1 MKKYLILIFT
11 LLTLLFASCSNGLDD
26 VNPVVPFSA
35 QTIVTITGELSV
47 SGAFPDSVYECLQNF
62 NGQISEHSAIPGI
75 PGTVYTYVWAEK
87 VGDSAVK
94 FDATVTGST
103 YTIAI
108 TAGAEEVSYKMM
120 AKAYIASSQSSL
132 ILLSA
137 ESTAFPISS
146 LNTVVSKNLELQA
159 SSSTGGT
166 GILSLT
172 VTKASDSGIASAKAT
187 YDEAGTTKTIT
198 AAVSENTLTFTQGAY
213 NADNTA
219 VTGGITSGYYP
230 VTFDF
235 YSGAGCTGELKY
247 SFVQGVNIFDNFIT
261 NTWLKNGADPYL
273 TVTESAGVTT
283 TACQLTKALVDDF
296 ATTVFY
302 LAQGSYGGNTPANGA
317 NGSLAKPFAD
327 ISYAIEKMNN
337 PLKDYKVYAN
347 MTLPRMN
354 IKPTT
359 AQEALGQDIQA
370 RSITIIGINKLQNN
384 GIPRD
389 AIAGTSSASAVIIN
403 TAVPVTFKK
412 IKIQGGNT
420 NNTVNDTNRG
430 GGIDIEK
437 SGAVVTLDS
446 DVYVCGNYAWT
457 DSDSKG
463 GGIYVCS
470 GATLNLKNGAFIGEK
485 QEAASDTRENIAIK
499 GGAIYNEGTVNMYDG
514 ATLRYNRVLSSS
526 YDCCGAGIY
535 CEGSSHFNM
544 YGGTIDFCCAGT
556 SSSTRNAWGGGLYL
570 AAGSYCNLYGG
581 EIKNCYSKN
590 PGAAVCYEVS
600 TFNMKGTIH
609 IPKGGSNADNHL
621 GHSDIFAS
629 VQNDLHNKMG
639 TAINIEG
646 DFTAHSATDKILLT
660 PINYNTSTQI
670 LTKGT
675 GVEGPDFK
683 AVLTKIEIVPQETA
697 GDPNLWFVR
706 TDGNMFMPIGSKL
719 FPDAQGDI
727 VYNDGSADPVTIA
740 DADLTTAKK
749 EAAIAVI
756 CYSSPTSKMLV
767 GLALKH
773 VSSIYTWARSGTTA
787 ATTSIGLDNDTKGS
801 VNLQTLKTYAG
812 ANYTETNYPA
822 FWKAEHYGE
831 TLTNPGNYSTGWYL
845 PAKGELS
852 YWKEASQMT
861 DVQTALSKLGDSYAE
876 AVITTGNYYWSST
889 EYASQKAIAINF
901 GSHIQEYP
909 SKTQNNKVRAV
920 YDFYNN

>member
-11 LLTLLFASCSNGLDD
+11 VLAMLFASCSNGLDN
-26 VNPVVPFSA
+26 VNNVLPFSV
-35 QTIVTITGELSV
+35 QGTVTVTGNLSV
-47 SGAFPDSVYECLQNF
+47 SGAFPEEIAGMVSTN
-62 NGQISEHSAIPGI
+62 STAAKTEHTAIPGV

-94 FDATVTGST
+94 YDATVTGST
-103 YTIAI
+103 YTISI
-108 TAGAEEVSYKMM
+108 PTGASEVSYKLF
-120 AKAYIASSQSSL
+120 AKAYISSSTDSL
-132 ILLSA
+132 QLLYA
-137 ESTAFPISS
+137 ESLPFPISS

-159 SSSTGGT
+159 VASGGT
-166 GILSLT
+166 GIISLT
-172 VTKASDSGIASAKAT
+172 VTKTSDSGIASAKAT

-198 AAVSENTLTFTQGAY
+198 AAVAGNTLTFTQGAY
-213 NADNTA
+213 NAANTA

-273 TVTESAGVTT
+273 TVTEAAGVTT

-296 ATTVFY
+296 ATTVIY

-317 NGSLAKPFAD
+317 TGTLAKPFSS
-327 ISYAIEKMNN
+327 ITYAIEKMNN

-370 RSITIIGINKLQNN
+370 RSITIIGINNLQNN
-384 GIPRD
+384 GIPLD
-389 AIAGTSSASAVIIN
+389 AIAGTSTASAVIIN
-403 TAVPVTFKK
+403 TAVPVTFKR
-412 IKIQGGNT
+412 IKIQDGNA
-420 NNTVNDTNRG
+420 NNGVNDTNRG
-430 GGIDIEK
+430 GGIDIEN

-446 DVYVCGNYAWT
+446 DVYLCANYAT
-457 DSDSKG
+457 KDSDSKG

-470 GATLNLKNGAFIGEK
+470 GATLNLKNGVFIGKK
-485 QEAASDTRENIAIK
+485 QDAPTYTGENRSVK
-499 GGAIYNEGTVNMYDG
+499 GGAIYNAGTVNMYEG
-514 ATLRYNRVLSSS
+514 ATLRYDRAL
-526 YDCCGAGIY
+526 GISGSGCYGGGVY
-535 CEGSSHFNM
+535 CASGSTFNM
-544 YGGTIDFCCAGT
+544 YGGTIDYCLSGSDNVSYDAY
-556 SSSTRNAWGGGLYL
+556 GGGLYIET
-570 AAGSYCNLYGG
+570 GSSCNLYGG

-590 PGAAVCYEVS
+590 PGAAVCYE
-600 TFNMKGTIH
+600 NANLKMKGAIH
-609 IPKGGSNADNHL
+609 IPKGGANTDSSTNSWAAIL
-621 GHSDIFAS
+621 
-629 VQNDLHNKMG
+629 QNDLHNKMG

-740 DADLTTAKK
+740 ESDLTPKRS
-749 EAAIAVI
+749 AAIAVI
-756 CYSSPTSKMLV
+756 CYSSPISKMLV

-812 ANYTETNYPA
+812 ADYTETNYPA

-852 YWKEASQMT
+852 YWKEASEMT

-876 AVITTGNYYWSST
+876 AIITTGGNYYWTST
-889 EYASQKAIAINF
+889 EYTSQKAIAINF
-901 GSHIQEYP
+901 GSHIQEYV
-909 SKTQNNKVRAV
+909 SKTQNNKVRPV

>member
-11 LLTLLFASCSNGLDD
+11 VLAMLFASCSNGLDN
-26 VNPVVPFSA
+26 VNNVLPFSV
-35 QTIVTITGELSV
+35 QGTVTVTGNLSV
-47 SGAFPDSVYECLQNF
+47 SGAFPEEIAGMVSTN
-62 NGQISEHSAIPGI
+62 STAAKTEHTAIPGV

-94 FDATVTGST
+94 YDGNVTGST
-103 YTIAI
+103 YTISI
-108 TAGAEEVSYKMM
+108 PTGASEVSYKLF
-120 AKAYIASSQSSL
+120 AKAYISSSTDSL
-132 ILLSA
+132 QLLYA
-137 ESTAFPISS
+137 ESLPFPISS

-159 SSSTGGT
+159 VASGGT
-166 GILSLT
+166 GIISLT
-172 VTKASDSGIASAKAT
+172 VTKTSDSGIASAKAT

-198 AAVSENTLTFTQGAY
+198 AAVAGNTLTFTQGAY

-273 TVTESAGVTT
+273 TVTEAAGVTT

-296 ATTVFY
+296 TASVFY
-302 LAQGSYGGNTPANGA
+302 ISQSGTSPGNGA
-317 NGSLAKPFAD
+317 NGSLAKPFSD

-354 IKPTT
+354 IKPTA

-370 RSITIIGINKLQNN
+370 RSITIIGINNLQNN

-389 AIAGTSSASAVIIN
+389 AIAGTSTASAVIIN

-412 IKIQGGNT
+412 IKIQDGNT

-437 SGAVVTLDS
+437 NGAVVNLES
-446 DVYVCGNYAWT
+446 DVYICSNYAT
-457 DSDSKG
+457 KDSNSTG
-463 GGIYVCS
+463 GGVYVCS

-485 QEAASDTRENIAIK
+485 QEAASYTGENRAIK
-499 GGAIYNEGTVNMYDG
+499 GGAIYNAGTVNMYDG
-514 ATLRYNRVLSSS
+514 ATLRYNRVFSSS

-535 CEGSSHFNM
+535 CAGSSHFNM
-544 YGGTIDFCCAGT
+544 YGGIIDFCCAGT
-556 SSSTRNAWGGGLYL
+556 SSSTHNAWGGGLYL

-590 PGAAVCYEVS
+590 PGAAVCYEAA

-621 GHSDIFAS
+621 GHSNIFAS

-727 VYNDGSADPVTIA
+727 VYNDGSADPATIA
-740 DADLTTAKK
+740 ESDLTSDKRS
-749 EAAIAVI
+749 AAIAVI
-756 CYSSPTSKMLV
+756 CYSSPASKMLV
-767 GLALKH
+767 GLALKQIG
-773 VSSIYTWARSGTTA
+773 VYSWAKNTAEGAYTLMGLTDEVYGSKNLTA
-787 ATTSIGLDNDTKGS
+787 LKSRAGS
-801 VNLQTLKTYAG
+801 Y
-812 ANYTETNYPA
+812 YTEANYPA
-822 FWKAEHYGE
+822 FWQAEHYG
-831 TLTNPGNYSTGWYL
+831 TSYLTNYGLYSSGWYL
-845 PAKGELS
+845 PAKGELN
-852 YWKEASQMT
+852 YWKESSEMQI
-861 DVQTALSKLGDSYAE
+861 VQDSLTKLGEEIAAPVSTDY
-876 AVITTGNYYWSST
+876 VGHWTST
-889 EYASQKAIAINF
+889 ERYASEASFVKFPGSLNSADKSINR
-901 GSHIQEYP
+901 I
-909 SKTQNNKVRAV
+909 VRPV

>member
-172 VTKASDSGIASAKAT
+172 VTKTSDSGIASAKAT

-261 NTWLKNGADPYL
+261 NTWLKNGGEPHL
-273 TVTESAGVTT
+273 KTTVAAGVTT
-283 TACQLTKALVDDF
+283 TTCEITKALVDDF

-317 NGSLAKPFAD
+317 TGTLAKPFSS
-327 ISYAIEKMNN
+327 ITYALEKMND
-337 PLKDYKVYAN
+337 PTKDYKIYSYYSL
-347 MTLPRMN
+347 TPMN
-354 IKPTT
+354 IKPTQT
-359 AQEALGQDIQA
+359 QIDAGQDIQA
-370 RSITIIGINKLQNN
+370 RSITIIGIQGLPAN
-384 GIPRD
+384 GVPNDTIE
-389 AIAGTSSASAVIIN
+389 GTTTASAVIIN
-403 TAVPVTFKK
+403 TAVPVTFKR
-412 IKIQGGNT
+412 IKIQGGNA
-420 NNTVNDTNRG
+420 NNGVNDTNRG

-470 GATLNLKNGAFIGEK
+470 GATLNLKNGVFIGKK
-485 QEAASDTRENIAIK
+485 QDAPTYTSENRSVK
-499 GGAIYNEGTVNMYDG
+499 GGAIYNAGTVNMYEG
-514 ATLRYNRVLSSS
+514 ATLRYDRVLGKS
-526 YDCCGAGIY
+526 
-535 CEGSSHFNM
+535 GSSCYGGGVYCVSGSTFNM
-544 YGGTIDFCCAGT
+544 YGGTIDYCLSGSDNVSYDAY
-556 SSSTRNAWGGGLYL
+556 GGGLYIE
-570 AAGSYCNLYGG
+570 AGSSCNLYGG

-590 PGAAVCYEVS
+590 PGAAVCYE
-600 TFNMKGTIH
+600 NANLKMKGAIH
-609 IPKGGSNADNHL
+609 IPKGGANTDSSTNSWAAIL
-621 GHSDIFAS
+621 
-629 VQNDLHNKMG
+629 QNDLHNKMG

-646 DFTAHSATDKILLT
+646 DLTAHSATDKILLT

-675 GVEGPDFK
+675 GVEGSDFK

-706 TDGNMFMPIGSKL
+706 TDGKMFMPIGSKL

-756 CYSSPTSKMLV
+756 CYSSPISKMLV

-812 ANYTETNYPA
+812 ADYTETNYPA

-876 AVITTGNYYWSST
+876 AIITTGNYYWSST
-889 EYASQKAIAINF
+889 EYTSQKAIAINF

-909 SKTQNNKVRAV
+909 SKTQYNKVRAV